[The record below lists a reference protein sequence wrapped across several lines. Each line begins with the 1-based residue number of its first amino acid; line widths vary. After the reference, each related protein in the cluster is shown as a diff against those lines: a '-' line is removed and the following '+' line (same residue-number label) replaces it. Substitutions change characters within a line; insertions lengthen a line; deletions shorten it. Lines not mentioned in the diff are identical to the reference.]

1 MLVLCYPVNFNSLD
15 TNECRLGD
23 DAQQQ
28 RAFRHIL
35 NATMTKDNE
44 QYAYFTVVG
53 EFDPETITE
62 KLGIRPSESWQK
74 GTRNERTHSERKF
87 SRWSLDSRLD
97 KSAALEEHVR
107 DVLDQTRGHAVEI
120 RDIGEQ
126 FECWVQLV
134 GYFHNDYPGFGLDR
148 DLISGLALLNVS
160 IDCDFY
166 YLYSHEREDS
176 E

>member
-1 MLVLCYPVNFNSLD
+1 
-15 TNECRLGD
+15 
-23 DAQQQ
+23 
-28 RAFRHIL
+28 
-35 NATMTKDNE
+35 MTKDNE

-53 EFDPETITE
+53 DFDSKAITE
-62 KLGIRPSESWQK
+62 RLGIQPSESWQK
-74 GTRNERTHSERKF
+74 GSRNERRQFERKF

-107 DVLDQTRGHAVEI
+107 DVLSQTQDHAAAIRG
-120 RDIGEQ
+120 IGEQ
-126 FECWVQLV
+126 FECCVQLV
-134 GYFHNDYPGFGLDR
+134 GYFHNNHPGFGLDSE
-148 DLISGLALLNVS
+148 LIAGLALLNVS